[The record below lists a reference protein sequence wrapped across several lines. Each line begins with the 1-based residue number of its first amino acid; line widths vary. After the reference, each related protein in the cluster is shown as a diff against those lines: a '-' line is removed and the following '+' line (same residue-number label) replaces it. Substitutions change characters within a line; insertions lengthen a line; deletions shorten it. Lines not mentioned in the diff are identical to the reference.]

1 MGLIPLKADPRLFQW
16 KPKDAPD
23 EGTEH
28 DTLEFTLN
36 IKCRSYS

>member
-1 MGLIPLKADPRLFQW
+1 MGLIPLKADPRLFHW
-16 KPKDAPD
+16 KAKDAPD

-36 IKCRSYS
+36 VRCRYR